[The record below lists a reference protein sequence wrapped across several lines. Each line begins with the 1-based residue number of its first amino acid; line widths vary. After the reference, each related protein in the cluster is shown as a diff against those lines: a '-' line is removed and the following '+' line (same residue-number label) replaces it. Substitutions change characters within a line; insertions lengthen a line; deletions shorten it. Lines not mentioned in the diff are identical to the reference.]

1 VATELIELGEPM
13 VVPDRTGIIS
23 NTKKPSSL
31 SPVLALYQMVDMFED
46 PLAASGISRDDVEP
60 EALQAIDRL
69 YYLSK
74 KARMEL
80 VRPSGLGAHEA
91 ALGELIAYR
100 NSLAHTLG
108 KKKGFLKK
116 IGKNIKRI
124 HKTIVR
130 KVVNIAKSP
139 TFLAIAGVV
148 VNIIPGV
155 GQIASVA
162 LMAAAASRKVYA
174 AKIEQ
179 KKAKKKQGQMDAA
192 GLAEFLREIIDYND
206 KTIAYYA
213 GLHQPIPAG
222 ALMDGNGDPT
232 NDLSKAPHT
241 TAGAAPP
248 PAVAPPST
256 QPPPPSSFTDPG
268 IYVAPTYSNPIKPG
282 PTALPPVP
290 PPSSAIA
297 QGAAFAVAGA
307 LAGGGGAGAANSLLD
322 DLPPDIAKQA
332 AAMVPGIQA
341 QSNDPAFK
349 AASLKAI
356 GGFVAT
362 QELAAGLGIASM
374 GTPQQMDLAKAIWQQ
389 GDATVQAAIRA
400 GEQDLITAGAIDGSS
415 ATVEAAL
422 KKGRAS
428 WETSWTPYYIA
439 GGGVVAAGVLG
450 LVLFHS

>member
-1 VATELIELGEPM
+1 MATELIELGEPM
-13 VVPDRTGIIS
+13 VVGNRQGWS
-23 NTKKPSSL
+23 GF
-31 SPVLALYQMVDMFED
+31 LANAPASHPKHLDAVVSLYQMVDLFED
-46 PLAASGISRDDVEP
+46 PLAGSGLTRDDIEP

-69 YYLSK
+69 HYLSK

-91 ALGELIAYR
+91 ALGELIRYR
-100 NSLAHTLG
+100 NSLEHTLG
-108 KKKGFLKK
+108 KRKGYLKK
-116 IGKNIKRI
+116 IGKNIGRI
-124 HKTIVR
+124 HKTLVR
-130 KVVNIAKSP
+130 KTVNILKSP

-179 KKAKKKQGQMDAA
+179 KKAKKKANQMNAA
-192 GLAEFLREIIDYND
+192 ESAAFLKEIIDYND

-232 NDLSKAPHT
+232 NDLAKAPHT
-241 TAGAAPP
+241 TAGAATT
-248 PAVAPPST
+248 PAATTTST
-256 QPPPPSSFTDPG
+256 QQSPSVFDQGVLVNPTISLPHTPPPSG
-268 IYVAPTYSNPIKPG
+268 
-282 PTALPPVP
+282 
-290 PPSSAIA
+290 AIA
-297 QGAAFAVAGA
+297 QGAAFAAAGA
-307 LAGGGGAGAANSLLD
+307 LQGGGGAGYANSLLA
-322 DLPPDIAKQA
+322 DLPPDIAQQA

-349 AASLKAI
+349 AATLKAT

-362 QELAAGLGIASM
+362 MELAAGLGLASM
-374 GTPQQMDLAKAIWQQ
+374 GTPEQMALAKSIWQQ
-389 GDATVQAAIRA
+389 GDATVQAAIKA

-415 ATVEAAL
+415 ATIEAAL

-428 WETSWTPYYIA
+428 WETSWTPYVIA

-450 LVLFHS
+450 LVLFNS